1 LGLSRAF
8 ASLGLRPTRQRR
20 GLCGVGKD
28 NDSSVL
34 RSSSYGERHL
44 IPSTAIILRTGKR
57 QRIITRDHGLAA
69 CRVRDSVKVIDPTGV
84 ETEALTPV
92 SVWYLAVRDMIKAVQ
107 RAVRIAL
114 SWLNAG
120 PFTAD

>member
-1 LGLSRAF
+1 
-8 ASLGLRPTRQRR
+8 
-20 GLCGVGKD
+20 
-28 NDSSVL
+28 
-34 RSSSYGERHL
+34 
-44 IPSTAIILRTGKR
+44 
-57 QRIITRDHGLAA
+57 
-69 CRVRDSVKVIDPTGV
+69 VKVIDPTGV